1 MLQTLKSNDSQIAK
15 KSALSSNSRIRCSP
29 IKSKPTSESRTLGQ
43 KQIILNK
50 LPSIDVNTL
59 HGSAITELNSILQ
72 VSRTVEEMAPKHPS
86 QSMLSWVL
94 EQLRHFFMF
103 NSRLVH

>member
-1 MLQTLKSNDSQIAK
+1 M
-15 KSALSSNSRIRCSP
+15 
-29 IKSKPTSESRTLGQ
+29 GQ

-59 HGSAITELNSILQ
+59 HGSAITELNSLLK
-72 VSRTVEEMAPKHPS
+72 VSKTVEQMAPSYPS
-86 QSMLSWVL
+86 QSMLDWVL

-103 NSRLVH
+103 NSRLVHQRVMMKSHASKAKSE